1 MASGAHERA
10 QRGVEDGWI
19 CVGALSGAHGVR
31 GDVRLKSFT
40 EDPEAIF
47 AYPALHKGA
56 GGTKI
61 SLKRLRADKDGF
73 IARIDGVTNRENAQ
87 AMKSTKL
94 YVPRDAFALED
105 EDEFYLADLIGLNA
119 CDTQGKTVG
128 FVRAVEN
135 FGSDDLLELVLEKPL
150 PGLGRFAFIPFR
162 KIYVP
167 TVDLKAE
174 TITIA
179 FDVWVETQ
187 VSERDGDDDEGVEKT
202 GENL

>member
-1 MASGAHERA
+1 MASGTHERA

-19 CVGALSGAHGVR
+19 CVGVLSGAHGVR

-56 GGTKI
+56 GGTQV
-61 SLKRLRADKDGF
+61 SLKRLRADKEGF
-73 IARIDGVTNRENAQ
+73 IARMDGVKNREDAQ
-87 AMKSTKL
+87 ALKSAKL

-119 CDTQGKTVG
+119 CDEAGATVG

-162 KIYVP
+162 KVYVP
-167 TVDLKAE
+167 DVNLKAG
-174 TITIA
+174 TVIIA
-179 FDVWVETQ
+179 FDTWVETQ
-187 VSERDGDDDEGVEKT
+187 VSERDGDEAVGKSGEKS
-202 GENL
+202 